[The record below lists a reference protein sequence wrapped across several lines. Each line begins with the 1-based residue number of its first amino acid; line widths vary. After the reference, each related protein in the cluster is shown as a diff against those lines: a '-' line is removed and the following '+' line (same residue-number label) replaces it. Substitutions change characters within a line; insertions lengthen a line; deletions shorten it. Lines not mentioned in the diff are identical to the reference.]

1 MLTEGYFKSKNY
13 EIATE
18 IGISHLLDL
27 RLKSGRNLDS
37 TTEKYSTQVMFSAIT
52 EQPGCRRNSKVSVI
66 QQPLHNH
73 YQFQNCQPL
82 FSSL

>member
-1 MLTEGYFKSKNY
+1 MLTEGYFKRRNY

-18 IGISHLLDL
+18 IDISHLLDL

-37 TTEKYSTQVMFSAIT
+37 TTEKYSTQIMFSAIT
-52 EQPGCRRNSKVSVI
+52 EQPGCWRNSKVSVT

-73 YQFQNCQPL
+73 YQFHNCQPL
-82 FSSL
+82 LSSL